1 MRKNSCPMRF
11 IKIRKDLIIIF
22 FFFFFSNSF
31 VCADV
36 NFAISI
42 PKEFYFKLSPKDNSG
57 FNKNLLEAFVDG
69 DTQRKDNI
77 KKKYKKWFKSEL
89 SVDKGNFI
97 QTKIRLMGN
106 WKDHLRPPLSSLK
119 VKVVDDNSV
128 SGMRRFRLFLPR
140 TRNND
145 NEIFFTT
152 ILRYVGFP
160 SYYSSNVNVKFNGKI
175 YKAILQEDASKEF
188 LERNFIQELPILKI
202 DEYNYNKDEESL
214 KYYNS
219 QKIKNSYII
228 ENRNFLKKNY
238 AEEIVSNAIYLANSD
253 TFKNRVH
260 NNSFFE
266 SLMFKFAKHALPE
279 HNRRYIYVP
288 YTNTFIPLY
297 YDGNVNFPI
306 FEEKKNCT
314 ILSSLIS
321 KFESFKNEYK
331 ILSKKNLSKKMECI
345 AFEILNAYEETQKKE
360 KLFQKKL
367 INEKIEFSENFFQLT
382 KKIKDFIDNNETIL
396 NIKNKNHG
404 YSYSLMYN
412 KNYYKCFLKFNVDD
426 VLGCIEISQNDY
438 NKILSRGQK
447 LKKNSASIKLANIN
461 LGNLDYID
469 KVKFLNFDKD
479 EDSISY
485 NINKKLIYI
494 LKIDKNTEPKKI
506 TVKFQDLESKLIIT
520 GDLSNHE
527 IILQNEIDVTNLNFL
542 PGNDIN
548 YLNGCTSIIN
558 AKLSNTKIHASNF
571 YCEDALNI
579 IKSEGDIDN
588 IEIKD
593 SLFDAVDFDFSNLN
607 ISNIKIKKAGN
618 DCLDLSFGNY
628 QVERGEFIECND
640 KGVSLGEKSIGDF
653 DDIKILDSKYGLVSK
668 DSSVANIFKLSGKNI
683 SKFCLSA
690 YKKKQEFGGG
700 KINFTNVKCNKEFY
714 NDEFSIISRN

>member
-1 MRKNSCPMRF
+1 MRF
-11 IKIRKDLIIIF
+11 IKIRKNLTIIF
-22 FFFFFSNSF
+22 FFLFFNSF
-31 VCADV
+31 VHADI
-36 NFAISI
+36 NFATSI
-42 PKEFYFKLSPKDNSG
+42 PKEFYFKLSPKDSSG
-57 FNKNLLEAFVDG
+57 FNKNLFEAFVDG
-69 DTQRKDNI
+69 DTKRKDNI
-77 KKKYKKWFKSEL
+77 KKKYKKWFKAEL
-89 SVDKGNFI
+89 FTDKYNPI

-106 WKDHLRPPLSSLK
+106 WKDHLRPPISSLK
-119 VKVVDDNSV
+119 VKIIDDNNV

-160 SYYSSNVNVKFNGKI
+160 SYYSSNVDVKFNGKI

-214 KYYNS
+214 EYYNN

-228 ENRNFLKKNY
+228 ENRKFLKKNY

-260 NNSFFE
+260 NNTFFE
-266 SLMFKFAKHALPE
+266 SLMLKYAKHALPE

-306 FEEKKNCT
+306 LEEKKNCK
-314 ILSSLIS
+314 ILNSLIS
-321 KFESFKNEYK
+321 KFENFKNEYYV
-331 ILSKKNLSKKMECI
+331 LSKKNLSKKMECI
-345 AFEILNAYEETQKKE
+345 AVEILNSYEEMHKE
-360 KLFQKKL
+360 GNLFQENQ
-367 INEKIEFSENFFQLT
+367 INEEIKFSKNFLLLT
-382 KKIKDFIDNNETIL
+382 KKIKDFINNNEPIFS
-396 NIKNKNHG
+396 IENKNHG
-404 YSYSLMYN
+404 YSYSFMYN
-412 KNYYKCFLKFNVDD
+412 KKFYKCFLKFNVDD
-426 VLGCIEISQNDY
+426 ILGCVELAKKDY
-438 NKILSRGQK
+438 DKILSRGQK
-447 LKKNSASIKLANIN
+447 LKKNSTSIKLANIN
-461 LGNLDYID
+461 IGNLDYYD
-469 KVKFLNFDKD
+469 NVRFLKFDKD
-479 EDSISY
+479 KENIDY
-485 NINKKLIYI
+485 NINKKFIYI
-494 LKIDKNTEPKKI
+494 LNVEKNIKPKKI
-506 TVKFQDLESKLIIT
+506 TVKFQHLDSKLIIT

-527 IILQNEIDVTNLNFL
+527 IILKNEIDIANLNFL

-548 YLNGCTSIIN
+548 YLNGCTSIIS
-558 AKLSNTKIHASNF
+558 AKLSNTKIYASNF
-571 YCEDALNI
+571 HCEDALNI
-579 IKSEGDIDN
+579 IKSEGNIDN

-593 SLFDAVDFDFSNLN
+593 SLFDAVDFDFSDLN

-628 QVERGEFIECND
+628 QVKKGEFLECHD
-640 KGVSLGEKSIGDF
+640 KGVSLGEKSKGDF
-653 DDIKILDSKYGLVSK
+653 DNIKILDSKYGLVSK
-668 DSSVANIFKLSGKNI
+668 DSSIANIFKLSGENI

-700 KINFTNVKCNKEFY
+700 KINYTNVKCNKEFY
-714 NDEFSIISRN
+714 NDEFSIITRN